1 MTESLTNFENQEN
14 SDFNNSEK
22 PRLLKVLCILS
33 WTGSGMQI
41 FSSTFYS
48 TFINESVKEDFFAL
62 LPDDEIVN
70 MYEKLFILLD
80 STSIWYLLLYLL
92 NVAVVHMMWNFKLNG
107 YYGYI
112 LIQILILL
120 VPFSVNPFKISQ
132 LIISSIFPMIFIFLY
147 GLNIKYFKS

>member
-48 TFINESVKEDFFAL
+48 TFISESVKEDFFAL
-62 LPDDEIVN
+62 LPDD
-70 MYEKLFILLD
+70 
-80 STSIWYLLLYLL
+80 
-92 NVAVVHMMWNFKLNG
+92 
-107 YYGYI
+107 
-112 LIQILILL
+112 
-120 VPFSVNPFKISQ
+120 
-132 LIISSIFPMIFIFLY
+132 
-147 GLNIKYFKS
+147 